1 MTNHALHAPPFWRD
15 CFCYRIHKIKK
26 VSDLQKLKKT
36 DYVII
41 AVLFLL
47 VLGIVGFM
55 LAYRMDSNAPGDAGT
70 SDGTFRTRNRIPE
83 KEGSLCNR
91 ASLFFGIIHK

>member
-1 MTNHALHAPPFWRD
+1 MYKT
-15 CFCYRIHKIKK
+15 KE

-47 VLGIVGFM
+47 VLGIIGFM
-55 LAYRMDSNAPGDAGT
+55 LAYKAGSNAPGDAGT
-70 SDGTFRTRNRIPE
+70 SDE
-83 KEGSLCNR
+83 
-91 ASLFFGIIHK
+91 ASEMKPSSR